1 MRRIK
6 LNLGDRVKVTAG
18 GSKGAE
24 GRILAINH
32 GSNRVVIEGVNVVR
46 KTQKPSQENPQGGF
60 TEQEAAI
67 NATNVHLI
75 DPQTGEIS
83 RIGYAILESG
93 EKVRVS
99 RKSGAQLND

>member
-1 MRRIK
+1 M
-6 LNLGDRVKVTAG
+6 TAG

-32 GSNRVVIEGVNVVR
+32 GNNRVVVEGVNIVR
-46 KTQKPSQENPQGGF
+46 KTQQPPQENPQGGF

-67 NATNVHLI
+67 NATNVQLI

-93 EKVRVS
+93 EKVRAS
-99 RKSGAQLND
+99 RKSGAQLTD

>member
-1 MRRIK
+1 M
-6 LNLGDRVKVTAG
+6 
-18 GSKGAE
+18 
-24 GRILAINH
+24 
-32 GSNRVVIEGVNVVR
+32 R

-67 NATNVHLI
+67 NATNVQLI

>member
-1 MRRIK
+1 MPKIK
-6 LNLGDRVKVTAG
+6 LNLGDRVRVTAG

-32 GSNRVVIEGVNVVR
+32 GNNRVVVEGVNIVR
-46 KTQKPSQENPQGGF
+46 KTQKPTQENPQGGF

-67 NATNVHLI
+67 NATNVQLI

-99 RKSGAQLND
+99 RKSGAQLTD